1 MTDLW
6 VYDSLP
12 ANIRGNRDDGN
23 LPFHFEPPAN
33 GGHLRIVQSNAKPA
47 GYDPATDPAFKPLG
61 PTRLRPDGVWD
72 RGGQNFFSS
81 PVHKSAT
88 VDYGILLEGE
98 RTLILDHGNV
108 NDAGGRCGGSTRQLA
123 RLDQSERAEP
133 DGLRHDGGPLRW
145 RAEGLKCL
153 GLI

>member
-12 ANIRGNRDDGN
+12 ANVRSSRDDGN
-23 LPFHFEPPAN
+23 LPFHFEPPPN

-47 GYDPATDPAFKPLG
+47 GYDAAQDPAFKPLG

-98 RTLILDHGNV
+98 RTLILDLGDVTMRAGDVVVQLGNWHGWTNLREPSLMAFV
-108 NDAGGRCGGSTRQLA
+108 MMGA
-123 RLDQSERAEP
+123 RFEREP
-133 DGLRHDGGPLRW
+133 
-145 RAEGLKCL
+145 KV
-153 GLI
+153 